1 MKKWRKQQSLAS
13 YFFVNPTMDSESVDV
28 FWAPQKIPYILN
40 CTLSEHIHSAY
51 EDEIILADLS
61 LRLVC
66 VETEDGCSHLILEDG
81 RCSLQLRF
89 EEKLDL
95 NTFFDFEIH
104 IPAYT
109 NMAEKIYS
117 ASCLDQFLRNHKCD
131 ILKKVAPIKAERL
144 IQILYAY
151 DLSQLGMSHRE
162 IAFHLFGEGAILDGW
177 DGASDNIRS
186 RTRRLIRHG
195 NRLVKA
201 GYSTFL
207 NPAGK

>member
-1 MKKWRKQQSLAS
+1 
-13 YFFVNPTMDSESVDV
+13 MDSESVDI
-28 FWAPQKIPYILN
+28 FWSPQKVPYILN
-40 CTLSEHIHSAY
+40 CTLAEHIHSAY

-66 VETEDGCSHLILEDG
+66 VETADGYTHLILEDG
-81 RCSLQLRF
+81 CCSLQLRF
-89 EEKLDL
+89 EENLDL

-104 IPAYT
+104 IPAYP
-109 NMAEKIYS
+109 NMQEKIYS
-117 ASCLDQFLRNHKCD
+117 ASCLDQFLRNQKCD
-131 ILKKVAPIKAERL
+131 IFKKLVPTKAERL
-144 IQILYAY
+144 IQTLYAY

-162 IAFHLFGEGAILDGW
+162 IAIYLFGESAILDGW

-186 RTRRLIRHG
+186 KTRRLIRHG

-207 NPAGK
+207 KPAGK